1 MLRLLVL
8 LLLLLNLSYLAW
20 NEGWLLVYGWGPT
33 PQREP
38 QRLAQQIHPE
48 AIVVLR
54 EKDSAATP
62 VSTASSPAL
71 AVEPVRTPTSAPAST
86 LAASAPAARV
96 CLRSNPLDASQVQVL
111 QAVLADNL
119 EQGDWS
125 IDEQVTP
132 ARWLIYMGRFANAAE
147 QAAKREQLM
156 ALKIKFEPVDV
167 PALAPGFML
176 GAFTTRSATDSALQ
190 ALNKRGV
197 RTAKITQVQAAQTS
211 YRLRLPAIDP
221 DRPALRQIKAAVP
234 DMVLEPC
241 TVAAAN

>member
-1 MLRLLVL
+1 MLRLLIL

-54 EKDSAATP
+54 GEDPAWAPQPAP
-62 VSTASSPAL
+62 VAEA
-71 AVEPVRTPTSAPAST
+71 RAPAS
-86 LAASAPAARV
+86 AAVSATAVSAPDTRV
-96 CLRSNPLDASQVQVL
+96 CLRSNALDASQVQAL
-111 QAVLADNL
+111 QAVLAESLAPD
-119 EQGDWS
+119 DWS
-125 IDEQVTP
+125 LDEQVSP
-132 ARWLIYMGRFANAAE
+132 ARWLIYMGRFADAAE
-147 QAAKREQLM
+147 QAAKREQLL
-156 ALKIKFEPVDV
+156 ALKVKFEPVDV

-176 GAFTTRSATDSALQ
+176 GAFTTRSATESALQ

-197 RTAKITQVQAAQTS
+197 RTAKMTQVQAAQTS
-211 YRLRLPAIDP
+211 YRLRLPALDP